1 MPTVSLAAQSRTE
14 MLEELLESGRF
25 DQLFFHM
32 TPERFNRASVP
43 AETAK
48 SRSAIYKAIKDG
60 KFPKPYANGE
70 RSVAWLA
77 SDIDAWIDAQTAKA
91 GV

>member
-1 MPTVSLAAQSRTE
+1 MHIQDATSTKQFLKLPIVC
-14 MLEELLESGRF
+14 
-25 DQLFFHM
+25 
-32 TPERFNRASVP
+32 NK
-43 AETAK
+43 TAK

-77 SDIDAWIDAQTAKA
+77 SDIDAWIDAQTAKVSA
-91 GV
+91 

>member
-1 MPTVSLAAQSRTE
+1 MQIQNVTPTKQFIKLPVVCTK
-14 MLEELLESGRF
+14 
-25 DQLFFHM
+25 
-32 TPERFNRASVP
+32 
-43 AETAK
+43 TAK

-91 GV
+91 GA

>member
-1 MPTVSLAAQSRTE
+1 MTQINTLTPTKQFLKLPIVC
-14 MLEELLESGRF
+14 
-25 DQLFFHM
+25 
-32 TPERFNRASVP
+32 NK
-43 AETAK
+43 TAK

-77 SDIDAWIDAQTAKA
+77 SDIDAWIDAQTAKVSA
-91 GV
+91 

>member
-1 MPTVSLAAQSRTE
+1 MQIQYV
-14 MLEELLESGRF
+14 
-25 DQLFFHM
+25 
-32 TPERFNRASVP
+32 TPSKQFIKLPIVCNK
-43 AETAK
+43 TAK

-91 GV
+91 GA

>member
-1 MPTVSLAAQSRTE
+1 MQIQNVTPSK
-14 MLEELLESGRF
+14 
-25 DQLFFHM
+25 QLIKL
-32 TPERFNRASVP
+32 P
-43 AETAK
+43 AVCIKTAK
-48 SRSAIYKAIKDG
+48 SRSATYKAIKDG
-60 KFPKPYANGE
+60 TFPKPYKIGE